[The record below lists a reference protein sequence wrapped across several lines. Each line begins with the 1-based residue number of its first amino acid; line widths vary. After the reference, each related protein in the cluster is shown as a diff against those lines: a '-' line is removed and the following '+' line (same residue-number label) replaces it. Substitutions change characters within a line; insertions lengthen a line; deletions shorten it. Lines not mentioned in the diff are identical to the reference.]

1 MHPTLTLALPDEA
14 ATAALAA
21 RVAARARR
29 GDAVLLEG
37 PMGAGKSAF
46 ARAFLRAA
54 SGDPRLEVPSPT
66 FTLVQGY
73 DLPAGPAFHFDLWRL
88 DGPKGDGARAVEELG
103 WEEARE
109 GIVLVEW
116 PDRLGDLWPEE
127 ALLVALAPGDDEG
140 ARVARLSGWPG
151 RLEGLA

>member
-1 MHPTLTLALPDEA
+1 MSATVTLTLPDSA
-14 ATAALAA
+14 ATQALAA
-21 RVAARARR
+21 RLAARARR
-29 GDAVLLEG
+29 GDAILLEG
-37 PMGAGKSAF
+37 PLGAGKSTF

-54 SGDPRLEVPSPT
+54 SGDLGLEVPSPT

-88 DGPKGDGARAVEELG
+88 DGPADLAELG
-103 WEEARE
+103 WDEARE

-116 PDRLGDLWPEE
+116 PDRLG
-127 ALLVALAPGDDEG
+127 ALRPADALTLALAPGAAEEE
-140 ARVARLSGWPG
+140 RLATLTGWPG

>member
-1 MHPTLTLALPDEA
+1 MPAPLHLDLPDES

-21 RVAARARR
+21 RVAARARP

-37 PMGAGKSAF
+37 PLGAGKSSF

-54 SGDPRLEVPSPT
+54 SGDASLEVPSPT
-66 FTLVQGY
+66 FTLVQEY
-73 DLPAGPAFHFDLWRL
+73 ALPQAAAFHFDLWRL
-88 DGPKGDGARAVEELG
+88 DGPAALAELG

-116 PDRLGDLWPEE
+116 PDRLG
-127 ALLVALAPGDDEG
+127 ALRPPDALSVALAPGATEQ
-140 ARVARLSGWPG
+140 ARTATLTGWPARLSG
-151 RLEGLA
+151 LAA